1 LHKGFL
7 VITKELLDFF
17 NDNSEISKGRIIF
30 FTVLTGV
37 SYNLILVVINHASEI
52 AYIGDVKDTGTIR
65 YFFMFITLC
74 ALYILAYT
82 NSIINMLMMAEEVIQ
97 NVRVKLISKIQ
108 HTELY
113 HLEEIG
119 TSKIDTQIAKDTELI
134 SQGFRY
140 LMATFNSGVMA
151 IGTLFYVLVISPSA
165 FLIILLLS
173 TVGVIVYKQNYTQN
187 LEKLKLSRKTEAEFF
202 HSLNDVIS
210 GFKELKVNY
219 QKNQDIFTDAT
230 KIAKLTQ
237 ELRIS
242 AENSLAWNQAVVLI
256 FYFLIVAVTLFI
268 LPSYGLIT
276 SWDIS
281 SIITLLIFIYQPIIT
296 FLRSVPNIMLIS
308 VAIKNL
314 NQLESKLDT
323 QDVANSGIMLYDV
336 PTNFEKIVLN
346 SVRFQ
351 YKDKDGSV
359 LFAAGPINLTIQ
371 QGETIFV
378 VGGNGSGKSTILKL
392 LTGLYYPLEGG
403 SIALDD
409 EILDKTNYQAYRELF
424 SIIYTDFHLFEK
436 LYGLKSINEQEITQ
450 LLRKMEIYKKT
461 QFINGKFTNLDLSTG
476 QKKRIAYIV
485 AMLDNK
491 QICIFDEWAA
501 DQDPRFRRFFYEHL
515 IKELKDMGKTV
526 IAVTHDDKWF
536 DKADRILK
544 MEEGKLVKYS

>member
-351 YKDKDGSV
+351 
-359 LFAAGPINLTIQ
+359 T
-371 QGETIFV
+371 
-378 VGGNGSGKSTILKL
+378 NGSLCKL
-392 LTGLYYPLEGG
+392 LKIIHGR
-403 SIALDD
+403 LD
-409 EILDKTNYQAYRELF
+409 
-424 SIIYTDFHLFEK
+424 S
-436 LYGLKSINEQEITQ
+436 
-450 LLRKMEIYKKT
+450 
-461 QFINGKFTNLDLSTG
+461 
-476 QKKRIAYIV
+476 
-485 AMLDNK
+485 
-491 QICIFDEWAA
+491 
-501 DQDPRFRRFFYEHL
+501 
-515 IKELKDMGKTV
+515 
-526 IAVTHDDKWF
+526 
-536 DKADRILK
+536 
-544 MEEGKLVKYS
+544 